1 MYTALGNLSRLVT
14 ARPWITIAL
23 LLLVTVALAYG
34 AGFRAPPT
42 EGASLAF
49 LPPDHPLVQASE
61 DVEEHFGDSGE
72 VLAGTLIF
80 RGETLTPDSLAQ
92 MDALASDIASDPLV
106 RDVLT
111 PTDSIIVPSSF
122 VKAILQVDD
131 LGAVTQAQIDAARDV
146 PGIGEALSA
155 MTGVDKDGTEIAIGN
170 IRLINTA
177 DDSASKAEFRIDELA
192 NESEGP
198 FGISFLSPA
207 IIQEEYEKATEE
219 GMAPLILLA
228 LVLIPALIFV
238 FTRSIADT
246 FLSLT
251 GLVLSITWVV
261 GAEGWLGPESPLP
274 EALRIIG
281 PPSSL
286 TTLIPVIIISLTVDY
301 ALQTIS
307 HYREQ
312 RLEGLP
318 VREAVRAGM
327 RNVTIPLT
335 LAAVT
340 TMAGMLASLFSP
352 IAVIGDFGV
361 VAAMGVGLSLIVM
374 LTLIPAGRTIIDRR
388 RESRGSLPP
397 TRAISNAVPGVS
409 RIAEILGR
417 EVTRRPAPY
426 IVGVL
431 AVTVVMGY
439 FATGL
444 KSEFS
449 IRDVLPNDGSVLENL
464 ETLDAAVGGSTELA
478 SLLVTAEITDSRT
491 LLNLH
496 DLTNPFEDERTRPSS
511 AAEPVQKSF
520 EDIVHDWT
528 NDSGEPGDNY
538 DAELAALFER
548 ASPGVELDPVLMQEF
563 VDELLIR
570 EPELSQF
577 IVNNPDGMDLLLLQF
592 LVFNEDQPRLGRLQ
606 AELEELWLGEDDNII
621 VTSLAIVSVAVGDQ
635 ITSRQTEAIGTTA
648 AVAVTILAI
657 FFWLTLRQPAL
668 AVIAVGPIVLVLIC
682 VLGTMRLLD
691 IPYSLITSIITA
703 LSIGIGVDYTI
714 HIIHRYR
721 EEYSQLRNPE
731 QAAIR
736 TLSTTGSAL
745 LGSAMTTGM
754 GFGVLIAAPLTASQQ
769 FGITATITI
778 VYSLIVS
785 VLLVLPAMVVWGAY
799 QNVRL
804 RSTAQRWA
812 EELDLEIDAVHRRH
826 EAEA

>member
-1 MYTALGNLSRLVT
+1 M
-14 ARPWITIAL
+14 
-23 LLLVTVALAYG
+23 
-34 AGFRAPPT
+34 
-42 EGASLAF
+42 
-49 LPPDHPLVQASE
+49 
-61 DVEEHFGDSGE
+61 
-72 VLAGTLIF
+72 
-80 RGETLTPDSLAQ
+80 
-92 MDALASDIASDPLV
+92 
-106 RDVLT
+106 
-111 PTDSIIVPSSF
+111 
-122 VKAILQVDD
+122 
-131 LGAVTQAQIDAARDV
+131 
-146 PGIGEALSA
+146 
-155 MTGVDKDGTEIAIGN
+155 
-170 IRLINTA
+170 
-177 DDSASKAEFRIDELA
+177 
-192 NESEGP
+192 
-198 FGISFLSPA
+198 
-207 IIQEEYEKATEE
+207 
-219 GMAPLILLA
+219 
-228 LVLIPALIFV
+228 
-238 FTRSIADT
+238 
-246 FLSLT
+246 
-251 GLVLSITWVV
+251 
-261 GAEGWLGPESPLP
+261 
-274 EALRIIG
+274 
-281 PPSSL
+281 
-286 TTLIPVIIISLTVDY
+286 DY
-301 ALQTIS
+301 ALQTIT

-352 IAVIGDFGV
+352 IEVIGDFGV
-361 VAAMGVGLSLIVM
+361 VAALGVGLSLIVM

-426 IVGVL
+426 IVSVL
-431 AVTVVMGY
+431 AITVVMGY

-528 NDSGEPGDNY
+528 NDSGEPGDKY

-721 EEYSQLRNPE
+721 EEYSHLRNPE

-745 LGSAMTTGM
+745 LGSAMTTGL

-826 EAEA
+826 ESEA